1 MGAMGRSTDSFPFG
15 VGFFTRPW
23 RVRQEQSACFY
34 GCYMSGDTPK
44 NFVVNRVCRCDPQR
58 PAT

>member
-34 GCYMSGDTPK
+34 DSWRVLYERGYAE
-44 NFVVNRVCRCDPQR
+44 NRRG
-58 PAT
+58 